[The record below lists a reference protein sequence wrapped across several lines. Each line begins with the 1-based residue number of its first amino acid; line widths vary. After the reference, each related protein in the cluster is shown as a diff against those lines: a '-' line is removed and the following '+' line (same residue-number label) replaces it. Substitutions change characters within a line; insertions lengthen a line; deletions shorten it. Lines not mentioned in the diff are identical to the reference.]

1 MSSISV
7 TTNTITGTTG
17 NDILNT
23 PGSVSTEAFGY
34 QGNDTL
40 TLALVSDV
48 ARAGK
53 GDDSIVLA
61 ISGAA
66 NNTVFAGEGK
76 DTLTVG
82 TGVSLYAGTAK
93 GGAGNDLFDMN
104 GRAVS
109 NAIIGG
115 NVGKDTITATA
126 TTTLTYLG
134 GGKDNDR
141 ITWSG
146 GGSNSTV
153 KGGMGGDR
161 IDLSGAATTSTV
173 LGNEGFDT
181 INASALTANANV
193 YIGGGKGGDRINVL
207 NQVGTIT
214 GGYLND
220 TITARGAFGGGIIYA
235 DANGQKTGGGGTGIT
250 ADGDDLINF
259 TAGTIAEGTTVYGAD
274 GADTISFAVSSA
286 ASAVLIDGGK
296 GKDLI
301 GNSAVLFFTA
311 GIAST
316 ISGGDGAD
324 VIKFA
329 DARTGL
335 ILGGAGTD
343 SIFATTYSGVASIN
357 GGSQNDTINFSN
369 ATILASTVNTAT
381 INGGAGADS
390 IILATYT
397 ATTASRAGVISGN
410 FLANIAGVD
419 SGDVIRFNNT
429 QGAAGG
435 ANWLGATQIFIG
447 ANAAAITSAVATGVG
462 SIAVYASGT
471 DMVVAVM
478 TGLNASTWAKFQVI
492 GGSSLIKT
500 TATGA
505 QTMNSSNFGF
515 TVGSVSNSIGLTF
528 A

>member
-1 MSSISV
+1 
-7 TTNTITGTTG
+7 
-17 NDILNT
+17 
-23 PGSVSTEAFGY
+23 
-34 QGNDTL
+34 
-40 TLALVSDV
+40 
-48 ARAGK
+48 
-53 GDDSIVLA
+53 
-61 ISGAA
+61 
-66 NNTVFAGEGK
+66 
-76 DTLTVG
+76 LTVG
-82 TGVSLYAGTAK
+82 TAVSLYAGIAK

-109 NAIIGG
+109 NATIGG
-115 NVGKDTITATA
+115 NVGLDTITATA
-126 TTTLTYLG
+126 TTTLSYLG
-134 GGKDNDR
+134 GGKDADL
-141 ITWSG
+141 ITWTG
-146 GGSNSTV
+146 GGSNTTV
-153 KGGMGGDR
+153 KAGMAADR
-161 IDLSGAATTSTV
+161 ITLSGAATTSTV

-181 INASALTANANV
+181 ISASALTGNTNV
-193 YIGGGKGGDRINVL
+193 YIGGGKGGDRINVVG
-207 NQVGTIT
+207 QVGSIV
-214 GGYLND
+214 GGYLSD
-220 TITARGAFGGGIIYA
+220 TITALGAFGGGVVYA
-235 DANGQKTGGGGTGIT
+235 DANGEKIGGTGT
-250 ADGDDLINF
+250 GNTEDGNDVINF
-259 TAGTIAEGTTVYGAD
+259 TAGTLAEGTTVYGAD

-296 GKDLI
+296 GKDVI

-316 ISGGDGAD
+316 ISGGNGAD

-390 IILATYT
+390 IILSTYT
-397 ATTASRAGVISGN
+397 AATSSRAGVISGN

-429 QGAAGG
+429 QGAAAT
-435 ANWLGATQIFIG
+435 ANWLGQTQIYIG
-447 ANAAAITSAVATGVG
+447 ANAAAITTAVTSGVG
-462 SIAVYASGT
+462 SIAVYASGD
-471 DMVVAVM
+471 DMVVAIKA
-478 TGLNASTWAKFQVI
+478 GSNAQSAYVQFQVI
-492 GGSSLIKT
+492 GGATMIKT

-505 QTMNSSNFGF
+505 VTMNSSNFGF
-515 TVGSVSNSIGLTF
+515 SVGSVSNAIGLTF